1 MTGMLEDL
9 PPIREQLAQH
19 GLMARKS
26 FGQHFLLDLNLTGRI
41 ARAAGDLHQ
50 GSCIEIGPGPGG
62 LTRALLAAGAAD
74 VIVIEKDLRFR
85 PILDDIASCCPGR
98 LQVIEADA
106 LKTPMHELGT
116 APRRVIANLPYN
128 ISTPLLISWLR
139 HIADFSSLTLMFQ
152 KEVAQRIAAAPGSGS
167 YGRLSVMTQ
176 WLCNAEILFDVPAR
190 AFTPPPKVDSA
201 IIQLHPKD
209 NPPDAGTFARMEQTV
224 ARAFNQRRKM
234 VRSSLKGYDFE
245 TAGIDPT
252 ARAEQ
257 LTVDDFLRLIRTGN

>member
-1 MTGMLEDL
+1 MTVRLDDL
-9 PPIREQLAQH
+9 PPIREQLAMH
-19 GLMARKS
+19 GLLARKS

-41 ARAAGDLHQ
+41 ARAAGDLQQ

-74 VIVIEKDLRFR
+74 VVVVEKDLRFR
-85 PILDDIASCCPGR
+85 PILEDVGACCPGR
-98 LQVIEADA
+98 LQIIEGDA
-106 LKTPMHELGT
+106 LKTATHELGA

-128 ISTPLLISWLR
+128 ISTPLLIGWLR
-139 HIADFSSLTLMFQ
+139 HIDRFDSLTLMFQ
-152 KEVAQRIAAAPGSGS
+152 KEVAQRIAAPPGSGN

-176 WLCNAEILFDVPAR
+176 WLCHTEILFDVPAR

-209 NPPDAGTFARMEQTV
+209 NPPDAETFLKMEQTV

-234 VRSSLKGYDFE
+234 VRSSLKGYDLDA
-245 TAGIDPT
+245 AGIDPT

-257 LTVDDFLRLIRTGN
+257 LTVDDFLRLSRTAG